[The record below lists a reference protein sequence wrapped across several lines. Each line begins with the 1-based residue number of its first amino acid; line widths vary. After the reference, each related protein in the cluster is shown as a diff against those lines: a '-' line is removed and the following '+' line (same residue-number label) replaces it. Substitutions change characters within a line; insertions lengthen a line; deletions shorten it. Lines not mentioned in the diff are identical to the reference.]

1 MTIHK
6 LRKPRPAVP
15 HDSSQGSMQT
25 MTDHVAE
32 EVPDGINVTKEVKDP
47 KAGVCTRLC

>member
-15 HDSSQGSMQT
+15 RDGSRGST
-25 MTDHVAE
+25 ETVTDHVAE
-32 EVPDGINVTKEVKDP
+32 EVPDGIDVTKEVKDP
-47 KAGVCTRLC
+47 KAGVCTRLR